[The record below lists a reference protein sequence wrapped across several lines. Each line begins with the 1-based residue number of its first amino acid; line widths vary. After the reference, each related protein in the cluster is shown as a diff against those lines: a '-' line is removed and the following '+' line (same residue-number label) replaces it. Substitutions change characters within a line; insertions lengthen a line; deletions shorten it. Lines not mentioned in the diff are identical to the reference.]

1 MLQYSDFEF
10 PQYTQVRK
18 YCTAV
23 RHESTSLQTC
33 RARESI
39 GPSGR
44 FCIPVGSVDAFRR
57 SFFLRPAFCCHHVSF
72 HRGVSVS
79 IGRRH
84 TDVEDR
90 LDPSCFYQHF
100 CTFLSVPLLEF
111 SSCFHHFMHIC
122 HVQYYSQE
130 ELYVM
135 ERRRRHSLVCGAVL
149 YVGPLFCRTC

>member
-90 LDPSCFYQHF
+90 LDASGFYQQF
-100 CTFLSVPLLEF
+100 CTFLSVLLLKFNICFRLVKYSGHISQPYSRLLE
-111 SSCFHHFMHIC
+111 CWC
-122 HVQYYSQE
+122 CCY
-130 ELYVM
+130 
-135 ERRRRHSLVCGAVL
+135 
-149 YVGPLFCRTC
+149 